1 MTKTRSIAIRRVVAF
16 MLDWLVILVWAG
28 MLFESSWQSL
38 EETPGR
44 PSTPWVTQAIGFV
57 SLTLPV
63 VLYFSISES
72 SGHKA
77 TFGKRALGLT
87 VIGVAGGI
95 VSFGRS
101 LARSSI
107 KFIPWEFGHI
117 VANQAAFSGDAEL
130 PTWVYGPM
138 AVAFLVPLWWL
149 VFYVL

>member
-1 MTKTRSIAIRRVVAF
+1 M
-16 MLDWLVILVWAG
+16 
-28 MLFESSWQSL
+28 
-38 EETPGR
+38 
-44 PSTPWVTQAIGFV
+44 
-57 SLTLPV
+57 TLPV

-149 VFYVL
+149 VSMFSNGRTPYDRASSTQVVHTDRVPV